1 MAGGVAQC
9 HDSALGMWLNRL
21 PDDRAAT
28 PHSLP
33 ARGGA
38 PPPCPEA
45 IIPLKRE
52 QGLTAVPHSPQPLMD
67 LDASTLW
74 PHHPQNIP
82 SKQEQR
88 TLPGRPGPWLFTPI
102 TLPAQLC
109 FWDPGG
115 QRLPGPLTHPSW
127 HVAHRALASQISQSS
142 SNQTDRRTGWT
153 SALQTPKQWLAPGS
167 RAKAGERP
175 KFSWGGK
182 AGLPLS
188 QLTRSSPCFTALMLL
203 RPPYCHWRLSI
214 NSPELF

>member
-1 MAGGVAQC
+1 MP
-9 HDSALGMWLNRL
+9 L
-21 PDDRAAT
+21 PFGPT
-28 PHSLP
+28 
-33 ARGGA
+33 
-38 PPPCPEA
+38 
-45 IIPLKRE
+45 IP
-52 QGLTAVPHSPQPLMD
+52 
-67 LDASTLW
+67 
-74 PHHPQNIP
+74 
-82 SKQEQR
+82 R
-88 TLPGRPGPWLFTPI
+88 TLLQGRSNGPSLEGQAPGWFTPI

-188 QLTRSSPCFTALMLL
+188 QLTRSSRCFTARMLL
-203 RPPYCHWRLSI
+203 SPPYCHCHRRRLSI